1 MSYLEDE
8 IRGALRTEAGRLREV
23 RPLRLPPAAAQDEPR
38 AVHRAS
44 LARRLSAW
52 RGPLAAAAAVV
63 LIAVVLVALRSLWK
77 ERAAPVAPPKPIAGP
92 PLAAGATP
100 RFYVKVGGARGVSG
114 LAIIVGDVQ
123 TGRTIA
129 TYPLPKGDFYSSV
142 AVSGASSVAVSGA
155 GDDRTFVVS
164 AAAAGKFTPHAA
176 SMVIGPLRWYLVRI
190 FPGAADP
197 IRVTRLAVNFKADGG
212 VQDMAL
218 SSDGTE
224 LAVVS
229 LAGKGKPTVL
239 GVYSVATGQ
248 LQHSWSGLLGT
259 SAINGKLVSDL
270 SWVGDGTVGFAVTD
284 TPGVREEV
292 RTLDTG
298 AGGTSLLAASRVV
311 WSQYVPA
318 PPRGSNPAHA
328 PQACSTPFLTG
339 DGQAVVCATSSY
351 SVRDKRLSALWL
363 AYPLAT
369 PARPRV
375 IGSVPQPADVSTFNF
390 LTVEWTNPSGTEII
404 GSWNPSV
411 VTGSGVGQTTTV
423 TNLIG
428 FIGHG
433 AVRPFGPDIGPN
445 VAW

>member
-8 IRGALRTEAGRLREV
+8 IRATLRTEAARLGEV

-38 AVHRAS
+38 LVSRAS

-77 ERAAPVAPPKPIAGP
+77 EQAAPAAPPRPIAGP
-92 PLAAGATP
+92 PLPAGATP
-100 RFYVKVGGARGVSG
+100 RYYVKVGGARGVAG
-114 LAIIVGDVQ
+114 LAIIVGDEQ

-129 TYPLPKGDFYSSV
+129 TYPLPKGDFYSSLT
-142 AVSGASSVAVSGA
+142 VSGA

-164 AAAAGKFTPHAA
+164 AAAGKFTPHAA
-176 SMVIGPLRWYLVRI
+176 SRVIGPLRWYLVRI

-197 IRVTRLAVNFKADGG
+197 VRVTRLAVNFKAGG
-212 VQDMAL
+212 AVREIAL
-218 SSDGTE
+218 SADGTE

-229 LAGKGKPTVL
+229 GASKSTVL

-248 LQHSWSGLLGT
+248 LRASWSAPLGA
-259 SAINGKLVSDL
+259 SAGNPRPVSDL

-298 AGGTSLLAASRVV
+298 AAGTSLLAASRVV

-318 PPRGSNPAHA
+318 PPRGSNPYHA

-339 DGQAVVCATSSY
+339 NGQAVVCATSSY
-351 SVRDKRLSALWL
+351 SARDNRLSAVWR

-369 PARPRV
+369 PDRPRV
-375 IGSVPQPADVSTFNF
+375 IGSVPQPQDVNKFDSV
-390 LTVEWTNPSGTEII
+390 TVDWTNPSGTEII
-404 GSWNPSV
+404 GSWNPNVDSV
-411 VTGSGVGQTTTV
+411 SNGAKVQTV
-423 TNLIG
+423 TNFSG

-433 AVRPFGPDIGPN
+433 TVRPFGPVFGA
-445 VAW
+445 VMAW